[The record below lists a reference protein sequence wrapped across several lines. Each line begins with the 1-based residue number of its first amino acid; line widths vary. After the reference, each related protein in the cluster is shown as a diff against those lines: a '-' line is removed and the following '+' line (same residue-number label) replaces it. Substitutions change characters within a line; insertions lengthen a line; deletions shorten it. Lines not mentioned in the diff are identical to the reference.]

1 MTEPVKKK
9 RGRKPKPKPEN
20 EVPKVK
26 KKRGRKPKPKTEPE
40 VPKVKKKRGR
50 KKKCDIDAL
59 NKITG
64 YSNVGESIDMIDNKI
79 NFSEC
84 DNNLDENLPS
94 QKISFGNLSIIVQN
108 AKKDDPKEI
117 QKKFYTTDNNDNHS
131 HIVQEKKQICS
142 LNFSDSEEES
152 DSEDEYEKSNK
163 KIRLPKRIN
172 KDIKFIGIMKHYES
186 INDSMGKDVPKKTDL
201 LCWYCSHSFKTQ
213 PLFLPT
219 KKCKDRYKVC
229 GNFCSWGCVKA
240 YSTRNCQ
247 GKYNNLVQTYFK
259 ELTGENFIIK
269 SNPPFPMLKAFG
281 GNMTITEYRNIS
293 PEKFYII
300 MEPNIYYT
308 RNTVVR
314 LESY

>member
-1 MTEPVKKK
+1 MSEPVKKK

-26 KKRGRKPKPKTEPE
+26 KKRGRKPKPKTEE

-64 YSNVGESIDMIDNKI
+64 YSNIGESIDMVDNKI
-79 NFSEC
+79 NFSGC
-84 DNNLDENLPS
+84 DNNLDKNLPQ

-108 AKKDDPKEI
+108 AKKEDPKEI
-117 QKKFYTTDNNDNHS
+117 QKKFYNKNNERS
-131 HIVQEKKQICS
+131 QFVEEKKQICS

-152 DSEDEYEKSNK
+152 DSEDENEKK
-163 KIRLPKRIN
+163 KIKFRLPKKIN
-172 KDIKFIGIMKHYES
+172 KDIKFIGIMKHYDS
-186 INDSMGKDVPKKTDL
+186 INDTEGKVIPKKTSL

-213 PLFLPT
+213 PLFLPVQ
-219 KKCKDRYKVC
+219 KYKEKFKVC
-229 GNFCSWGCVKA
+229 GNFCSWGCLKA
-240 YSTRNCQ
+240 YSSRNCN

-259 ELTGENFIIK
+259 ELTGETFIIK
-269 SNPPFPMLKAFG
+269 SNPHFSILKAFG
-281 GNMTITEYRNIS
+281 GNMTIQEYRNIS
-293 PEKFYII
+293 REKFYII

-308 RNTVVR
+308 RNTIVR

>member
-1 MTEPVKKK
+1 MV
-9 RGRKPKPKPEN
+9 
-20 EVPKVK
+20 
-26 KKRGRKPKPKTEPE
+26 
-40 VPKVKKKRGR
+40 
-50 KKKCDIDAL
+50 
-59 NKITG
+59 
-64 YSNVGESIDMIDNKI
+64 DNKI

-117 QKKFYTTDNNDNHS
+117 QKKFYTTDNNNRS

-152 DSEDEYEKSNK
+152 DSEDEYEKKNK

-172 KDIKFIGIMKHYES
+172 KDIKFIGIMKHYEN
-186 INDSMGKDVPKKTDL
+186 INDSEGKDVPKKTNL

-213 PLFLPT
+213 PLFLPI
-219 KKCKDRYKVC
+219 KKNKDRYKIC
-229 GNFCSWGCVKA
+229 GNFCSWGCIKA

-247 GKYNNLVQTYFK
+247 GKYNNLLQTYFK
-259 ELTGENFIIK
+259 ELTGETFLIK

-300 MEPNIYYT
+300 MKPNIYYT

>member
-1 MTEPVKKK
+1 MSEPVKKK

-26 KKRGRKPKPKTEPE
+26 KKRGRKPKPKTEQ

-64 YSNVGESIDMIDNKI
+64 YSNIGESIDMVDNKI
-79 NFSEC
+79 NFSGC
-84 DNNLDENLPS
+84 DNNLDKDLPQ

-108 AKKDDPKEI
+108 AKKEDPKEI
-117 QKKFYTTDNNDNHS
+117 QKKFYNKNNERS
-131 HIVQEKKQICS
+131 QFVEEKKQICS

-152 DSEDEYEKSNK
+152 DSEDENEKK
-163 KIRLPKRIN
+163 KIKFRLPKKIN
-172 KDIKFIGIMKHYES
+172 KDIKFIGIMKHYDS
-186 INDSMGKDVPKKTDL
+186 INDTEGKVIPKKTDL

-213 PLFLPT
+213 PLFLPVQ
-219 KKCKDRYKVC
+219 KYKEKFKVC
-229 GNFCSWGCVKA
+229 GNFCSWGCLKA
-240 YSTRNCQ
+240 YSSRNCN

-259 ELTGENFIIK
+259 ELTGETFIIK
-269 SNPPFPMLKAFG
+269 SNPHFSILKAFG
-281 GNMTITEYRNIS
+281 GNMTIQEYRNIS
-293 PEKFYII
+293 REKFYII

-308 RNTVVR
+308 RNTIVR